1 MFDTFN
7 QQGHTKWQQ
16 IQQKEES
23 RLRPGHQIGATVET
37 NADLEDSDEFEDI
50 VLDRLSK
57 L

>member
-7 QQGHTKWQQ
+7 QQGNTKWQQ
-16 IQQKEES
+16 LQHTEES
-23 RLRPGHQIGATVET
+23 RPRPSRQIGMTVET